1 MNYFLYL
8 YIKNETG
15 LIEVRMEQ
23 AAGENKC

>member
-8 YIKNETG
+8 YLKIKTG